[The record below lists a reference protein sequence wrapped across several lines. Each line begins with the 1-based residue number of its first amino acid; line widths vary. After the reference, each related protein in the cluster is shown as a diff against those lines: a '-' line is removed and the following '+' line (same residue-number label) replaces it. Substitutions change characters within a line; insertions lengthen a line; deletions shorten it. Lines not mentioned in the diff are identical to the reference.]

1 MPSLNTSVKPNC
13 ILCLPKCV
21 LSLFVFVFFF
31 KFYYSVR
38 YSYFML
44 WLVGSKWNWFFARI
58 VHQSNIG
65 VLKLYNS
72 GAAVATIKTEPLV
85 TVVLLKSMFCCS
97 PPGSFCWLQM
107 CWGQTAMR
115 TSTYRLIV
123 CLTPLLSPSWSR
135 TSTRLSR
142 YYRTQSH

>member
-1 MPSLNTSVKPNC
+1 MLTKCLLLIHQSNQIVYYVYQSVFY
-13 ILCLPKCV
+13 LY
-21 LSLFVFVFFF
+21 LFIYLFFF
-31 KFYYSVR
+31 IT
-38 YSYFML
+38 L
-44 WLVGSKWNWFFARI
+44 LDIHIVGSKWNWFFARI

-97 PPGSFCWLQM
+97 PPGLFCWLQM

-123 CLTPLLSPSWSR
+123 CLTPLRSPSWSR